1 MNNTLTF
8 AEHTEKVLTEQGWE
22 KKESSPESTL
32 FIKDCYGKIVG
43 IEVVMTESQLK
54 QCDEQYNECFYGIRS
69 LLLID
74 PKWNTSYSFDILDTM
89 RAILMWVEQEI
100 CEGYELP
107 FQPTYQFHSKWY
119 ELTKDIV
126 KNNNELREYLNLYE
140 AERKVKQLKNRG
152 KRAKK
157 KFAKANANA

>member
-22 KKESSPESTL
+22 KKENSPESTL
-32 FIKDCYGKIVG
+32 FTKDCYGRIVG

-54 QCDEQYNECFYGIRS
+54 QCDEQYNECFYGIRL

-74 PKWNTSYSFDILDTM
+74 PKWSAPYSFENLETM
-89 RAILMWVEQEI
+89 RSVLKWVEQEI

-107 FQPTYQFHSKWY
+107 FQPTYQFHS
-119 ELTKDIV
+119 EFTTDIV
-126 KNNNELREYLNLYE
+126 QYNNELREYLNLYE

-152 KRAKK
+152 KRARK
-157 KFAKANANA
+157 KFAKANA